1 MNKKGCLRT
10 TFFCMKKLKGSQIMN
25 ENIPLDGTNI
35 DEVTTDKDAM
45 SLLIMRQ
52 AFIDATRDTD
62 KEDIQTDEITDNYI
76 KEEE

>member
-1 MNKKGCLRT
+1 
-10 TFFCMKKLKGSQIMN
+10 MKKLKGSQIMN